1 MPRNIVAD
9 NHFANLTFYCLAK
22 KINAMGENFII
33 PYDSLRSNFFN
44 KIFNERLLLHVLI
57 KS

>member
-9 NHFANLTFYCLAK
+9 NHFANLTFYCLGK

-33 PYDSLRSNFFN
+33 PYDSLRSKFFN
-44 KIFNERLLLHVLI
+44 KIFNEKLLLHVLI